1 LINPRK
7 IKASSLFPFTKE
19 EAVTFSRPWHSSY
32 APGVPNEINPEKITL
47 AEVLTRTARKY
58 PDRTALVY
66 LGKRITYRELE
77 KLVNRFTRALLD
89 LGVQPGDK
97 VAMLLPNLPQLVI
110 ANGAVHRAGAV
121 TAMNNPLYTE
131 SELEHQLNDS
141 EARFLITLD
150 LLLPRALKLREKTKI
165 EAIITCHIN
174 DYLPFPKKQLYPWV
188 KKDLYR
194 RVIPQ
199 KGILPFLDLIRKYP
213 ADPVENKAQWDDL
226 AALIYTGGTTGVSK
240 GAILTQAN
248 LSTVVQQFRSWFPDL
263 KDGEES
269 LLGIYPIFHSAGYLV
284 SQHLPI
290 WSAWTC
296 ILIPRPEPGV
306 IIEMLKKYRPGFLP
320 GVPTIFVGLLNR
332 KEFRSLDLSCIKGFF
347 AGAAPLASD
356 TVKQLQDLT
365 GKGIYDVYGLTENAA
380 FATCTPWKG
389 RTKAGTV
396 GVPLPNTDLKIVDL
410 ETGERELPAGEAGEI
425 CIKGP
430 QVMEGYY
437 RKPEETRQ
445 ALRDGWLYSGDIG
458 FLDEDGHLTVVD
470 RKKDMIVAAG
480 FNIYPQ
486 EIDEVLFDHPK
497 ILEGCAIGV
506 PDPYRGET
514 VKAYVVVRPGESLTE
529 DEVIHYCREKL
540 AAYKVP
546 KAISFIETLPKSA
559 VGKVLRRELRAMEA
573 GQYQS

>member
-1 LINPRK
+1 M
-7 IKASSLFPFTKE
+7 
-19 EAVTFSRPWHSSY
+19 TFSRPWHSSY
-32 APGVPNEINPEKITL
+32 APGVPHEINPEKITL

-66 LGKRITYRELE
+66 LGKRITYLELE

-97 VAMLLPNLPQLVI
+97 VAMVLPNLPQMVI

-121 TAMNNPLYTE
+121 TAMNNPLYAE

-150 LLLPRALKLREKTKI
+150 LLLPRALKLRKKTKI

-194 RVIPQ
+194 RVDPQ
-199 KGILPFLDLIRKYP
+199 KGVLPFLDLIRKYP
-213 ADPVENKAQWDDL
+213 ADPIENKAHWDDL

-240 GAILTQAN
+240 GAMLTQAN

-284 SQHLPI
+284 SQYLPI

-347 AGAAPLASD
+347 GGAAPLAPD

-396 GVPLPNTDLKIVDL
+396 GVPLPNTDLKIVEL

-430 QVMEGYY
+430 QVMKGYY

-458 FLDEDGHLTVVD
+458 FLDEDGHLTIVD
-470 RKKDMIVAAG
+470 RKKDMIVASG

-514 VKAYVVVRPGESLTE
+514 VKAFVVVRPGESLTE

-546 KAISFIETLPKSA
+546 KGISFIETLPKSA

-573 GQYQS
+573 GQDKS